1 MQAATLSLSV
11 PNYADWLTTETVATK
26 CGVSALVVNGWI
38 VNGIKT
44 ETGRVRLVAAK
55 VGGRWK
61 VEPAALV
68 TFVGATTAA
77 ALPESVT
84 TAGTNPPTTQP
95 ATTAA
100 ALIRR
105 GAECMAR
112 LRSRGVVHDR
122 PAN

>member
-1 MQAATLSLSV
+1 MQAASLNFAV

-44 ETGRVRLVAAK
+44 DTGRVRLVASK
-55 VGGRWK
+55 VGGRWR
-61 VEPAALV
+61 VEPAALAA
-68 TFVGATTAA
+68 FVGATTAA
-77 ALPESVT
+77 ALPESAT
-84 TAGTNPPTTQP
+84 SATARPVEQP

-100 ALIRR
+100 DLNRR

-112 LRSRGVVHDR
+112 LRNRGVR
-122 PAN
+122 AGA